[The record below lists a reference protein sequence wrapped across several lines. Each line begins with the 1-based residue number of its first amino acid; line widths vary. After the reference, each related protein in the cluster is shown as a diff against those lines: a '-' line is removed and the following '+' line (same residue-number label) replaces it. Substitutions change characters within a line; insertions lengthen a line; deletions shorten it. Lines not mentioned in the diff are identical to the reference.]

1 MRSNKWTILKKEIKM
16 KIIMKSLLLVLF
28 VAISGSN
35 ILFAQNESENEVK
48 TTLNKLFDFSKSKV
62 YDKAAS
68 YIAYEGED
76 KNRIGKESFNA
87 ANKDEL
93 NQVKRICKKISA
105 LIDLSSKH
113 EFGKFNIQ
121 KDGEKESYTIEVN
134 FVSGDQKLVTSFRL
148 IKTANGLLLADMN

>member
-1 MRSNKWTILKKEIKM
+1 MRIL
-16 KIIMKSLLLVLF
+16 MKSIFFVLF
-28 VAISGSN
+28 VFISGSN
-35 ILFAQNESENEVK
+35 ILLAQNESETAVK
-48 TTLNKLFDFSKSKV
+48 TTLTKIFDFSKSKS
-62 YDKAAS
+62 YEKASS

-87 ANKDEL
+87 VNKDEL
-93 NQVKRICKKISA
+93 NQVKRVCKKISA

-134 FVSGDQKLVTSFRL
+134 FVSGDQKLVTSFKL
-148 IKTANGLLLADMN
+148 IKTATGLLLTDMN